1 MINKLVIDNKK
12 KDIYKPLLKIKT
24 ENEEYIIYT
33 KNEQNKLGD
42 TVCYVSSYIFSDGTQ
57 RLEKIEND
65 ETIEWLD
72 NIFMQ
77 VENLVNKKESS
88 E

>member
-12 KDIYKPLLKIKT
+12 KDTYKPLLKIKT
-24 ENEEYIIYT
+24 DNEEYIIYT
-33 KNEQNKLGD
+33 KDEQNKLGD
-42 TVCYVSSYIFSDGTQ
+42 TVCYVSSYNFSDGVQ
-57 RLEKIEND
+57 RLEKIESD

-77 VENLVNKKESS
+77 VQNLMNKKESS
-88 E
+88 D

>member
-1 MINKLVIDNKK
+1 MKNKLVIDNKK
-12 KDIYKPLLKIKT
+12 KDTYKPLLKIKT
-24 ENEEYIIYT
+24 EAEEYIIYT

-42 TVCYVSSYIFSDGTQ
+42 TICYVSSYSFNDGTQ
-57 RLEKIEND
+57 RLEMVDDVTLEM
-65 ETIEWLD
+65 LD

-88 E
+88 D